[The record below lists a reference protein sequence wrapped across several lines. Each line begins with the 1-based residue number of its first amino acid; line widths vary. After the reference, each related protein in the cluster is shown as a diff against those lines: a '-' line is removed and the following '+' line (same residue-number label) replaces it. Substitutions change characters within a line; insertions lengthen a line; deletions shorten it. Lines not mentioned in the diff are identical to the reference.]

1 MASLKSVLNEILN
14 GNLTPEQQEAMLRD
28 VQESIKQT
36 IANKKNKEEKINRN
50 VDLVMD
56 ALSALEKRVNDKLVE
71 ISQLPAKVGAPGKD
85 GKDGKNGKDGKDGMS
100 GPAGRD
106 GKDGVDGKD
115 GADGVSV
122 VDARIDFDNSLVITL
137 SDGTQI
143 DAGQL
148 NIYPTGVEGVAILK
162 QTMDAPTGG
171 GGGGGSSDQTV
182 VTVVLG
188 AGSIPSTSQTVLIS
202 ANSDITLTMPSPA
215 SNTGK
220 MIYFKNLTDFDVTF
234 TTPSGLIDDDTTLI
248 VQFKNS
254 SFRLISD
261 GSNWYI
267 F

>member
-1 MASLKSVLNEILN
+1 MASLKSVLDEIIN

-28 VQESIKQT
+28 VQESIQKT
-36 IANKKNKEEKINRN
+36 IEAQKVKEQKINRN

-56 ALSALEKRVNDKLVE
+56 ALSALEQRVNDKLIE
-71 ISQLPAKVGAPGKD
+71 ISQLPAKVGAPGRD
-85 GKDGKNGKDGKDGMS
+85 GKDGKNGKDGKDGIA

-106 GKDGVDGKD
+106 GKDGKDGVDGQ
-115 GADGVSV
+115 DGVGV

-137 SDGTQI
+137 SNGAQI

-148 NIYPTGVEGVAILK
+148 NFNLQGLEGFAVIK
-162 QTMDAPTGG
+162 QGDDGGGG

-182 VTVVLG
+182 VTVVIG
-188 AGSIPSTSQTVLIS
+188 AGSIPSTAQTVLLS
-202 ANSDITLTMPSPA
+202 PTVNITVTMPSPA
-215 SNTGK
+215 SNNGK
-220 MIYFKNLTDFDVTF
+220 MIYFKNLTDFVVTF
-234 TTPSGLIDDDTTLI
+234 TTPSGLIDDDSTLI